1 MLEKCKKFTAEFL
14 GTFLLCYIG
23 CGAAVLNSS
32 TPAIGPIIFVFLIG
46 GLGSAFGPISGAH
59 LKRIRKCLWSNKW
72 STFKS
77 FSISYNAH
85 DRKNDNF

>member
-1 MLEKCKKFTAEFL
+1 MLDKCKKFTAEFL

-32 TPAIGPIIFVFLIG
+32 TP
-46 GLGSAFGPISGAH
+46 
-59 LKRIRKCLWSNKW
+59 LWSNKW
-72 STFKS
+72 STLKS